1 MLSQKAHIS
10 MLSFPDSLGIYTDS
24 TKGNCKN
31 FAVLDTTHHYY
42 LSVVLWASLIAK
54 QVPLAKKR

>member
-1 MLSQKAHIS
+1 